1 MQPAGTSW
9 VLTPPSLDA
18 PLLAREVGISLLQ
31 AQLLIARGIRTPEA
45 AQRFLAPRLA
55 ELPRPELLRDMDA
68 SVDRVLH
75 ALRNGRPVTVY
86 GDYDA
91 DGLTATALLIHFF
104 RDMGLPAFPY
114 IPNRFREGYGL
125 NPAAVDLIA
134 DTRGGLLITVD
145 CGTGNQE
152 EVERALS
159 RGLDVVVTD
168 HHRVPEPFE
177 PLCPVLNPKRPD
189 CGFPFRGLAGVGVA
203 FYLAAAVR
211 AACRKAGWFRGR
223 PEPDLRTYLDL
234 VAVGTLADMV
244 PLVEENRRLVT
255 AGMQVMRSSR
265 WPGLQALQTQAGVEP
280 DLVCP
285 EDVAFRLAPRLNA
298 SGRLGKARVGLDLL
312 LTSNPATAR
321 ALAERLHALNDR
333 RQELEQRILTTIE
346 SQLPDA
352 EALEGRRTLVL
363 WGEAWHQGVLGIV
376 ASRIAARTGRPTL
389 VLDVRDGVAAGSGRS
404 IDGFDLHRALEG
416 LTPLLSR
423 FGGHAHAVGLS
434 LEAGHLDGLRRGL
447 EAAAREQL
455 DETDL
460 LRPSVQVDAELPLEA
475 VTRETVEQIQ
485 ALGPFGSGNPEPLF
499 LAESLEVLD
508 SRVVG
513 GRHLKLLV
521 GCDGRSMEAIA
532 FDQGEL
538 HPLQGERVRAV
549 FYPRIHR
556 WRGAE
561 SLQLNILA
569 LDRAAGRAG
578 TG

>member
-1 MQPAGTSW
+1 MRPAGTSW
-9 VLTPPSLDA
+9 VLNTPSLEA
-18 PLLAREVGISLLQ
+18 PLLARETGISPLQ
-31 AQLLIARGIRTPEA
+31 AQLLIARGVRTPEA
-45 AQRFLAPRLA
+45 AKRFLAPRLA
-55 ELPRPELLRDMDA
+55 ELPPPELLRDMDA
-68 SVDRVLH
+68 SVDRVLY
-75 ALRNGRPVTVY
+75 ALRNGLPVTVY

-104 RDMGLPAFPY
+104 RDIGLPAFPY

-125 NPAAVDLIA
+125 NPAAVDHIA

-145 CGTGNQE
+145 CGTGNLE
-152 EVERALS
+152 EVERALR
-159 RGLDVVVTD
+159 RGLEVVVTD
-168 HHRVPEPFE
+168 HHRVPEAFE

-211 AACRKAGWFRGR
+211 AACRKAGWFRTR

-265 WPGLQALQTQAGVEP
+265 WPGLQALQKQAGVEP
-280 DLVCP
+280 GLVSA

-298 SGRLGKARVGLDLL
+298 SGRLGKARIGLDLL
-312 LTSNPATAR
+312 LTPDPASAR
-321 ALAERLHALNDR
+321 VLAERLHALNDR
-333 RQELEQRILTTIE
+333 RRELEQRILTTIE
-346 SQLPDA
+346 PQLLHA
-352 EALEGRRTLVL
+352 EALQDRRTLVL

-376 ASRIAARTGRPTL
+376 ASRVAVRTGRPTL
-389 VLDVRDGVAAGSGRS
+389 VLDVRDGVAVGSGRS
-404 IDGFDLHRALEG
+404 IDGFDLYRALED
-416 LTPLLSR
+416 LAPLLSR

-455 DETDL
+455 DGTDL
-460 LRPSVQVDAELPLEA
+460 RPAVQVDAELPLES

-485 ALGPFGSGNPEPLF
+485 TLGPFGSGNPEPLF
-499 LAESLEVLD
+499 LAEALDVLD
-508 SRVVG
+508 SRIVG
-513 GRHLKLLV
+513 EWHLKLLV
-521 GCDGRSMEAIA
+521 GCEGRSVEAIA
-532 FDQGEL
+532 FDQGGL
-538 HPLQGERVRAV
+538 HPLQGRRVRAV
-549 FYPRIHR
+549 FCPRIHR

-561 SLQLNILA
+561 NLQLNIQA
-569 LDRAAGRAG
+569 LDPVEGSASG
-578 TG
+578 